1 MTRQDA
7 LRHLRS
13 RTFLRQCV
21 QDGMTIRE
29 IADAL
34 GVGRTNVRHWM
45 RHHGVTPV
53 RRHAG

>member
-13 RTFLRQCV
+13 RAFLRQCV

-34 GVGRTNVRHWM
+34 GVGRTSVRHWM
-45 RHHGVTPV
+45 RHHRTTPV
-53 RRHAG
+53 RRSAG